1 MEVILKT
8 FYPAIVL
15 CNFFNHKSFYT
26 EKELL
31 YSEVVVQGHFTELC
45 FEMQKFVQECRNLFG
60 NAATVA
66 YMNGWLKTFQQYKF
80 LRSLNYYFRTYQKTA
95 YLAFEISS
103 FHN

>member
-26 EKELL
+26 VKELL

-45 FEMQKFVQECRNLFG
+45 FEMQKFV
-60 NAATVA
+60 
-66 YMNGWLKTFQQYKF
+66 
-80 LRSLNYYFRTYQKTA
+80 
-95 YLAFEISS
+95 
-103 FHN
+103 